1 MAFFNWGQESTEQKK
16 HRSFI
21 EEQALLE
28 QAINA
33 ARSGN
38 APGVGGGSLVNNLN
52 TLTTDQTAL
61 VVFYE
66 LNVANYQYYIANYD
80 SGAIT
85 GPFDTGVATADYSM
99 DDLTTATIQYGGYAL
114 KFFRGDIDENKIIF
128 MNSNGMVVD
137 TITAISTDV
146 ILSGRSGRFITVT
159 DADAALLWVFNGE
172 TVYVDD
178 SALSGITGFN
188 FNAAYLAGVG
198 LSTYTTGLIGSAYKY
213 YICNSTGVTKIYE
226 TAEQANT
233 VEFSTYFNANKVIV
247 KTFEAIT
254 NILIKVE
261 VVSLTGTI
269 EDSIVI
275 DPLIYNDHDLNFYG
289 NGSWFLHL
297 RNSGDNEIA
306 HKIFNYDG
314 TTNTLNDTTVDAEIY
329 TQYEYVYRSRSLSNN
344 YDYPVVN
351 NAAIVFSDTESAN
364 TNEFLHLDYCRIV
377 NFFAGESP
385 DYFDFTTD
393 ETKKIYFSDEGV
405 NKNFFLYVVDRDND
419 GAISSMVIKA
429 GAAPIFTSLG
439 NTIVDLDDIDIHEV
453 GERMNIVV
461 EYDSGEPVTLDTYVY
476 TYSATGLKL
485 PGRLEL
491 DVDSHSYYA
500 NYNTYIVEGD
510 GHHNFINSTTGAWSQ
525 YQLYDDVQTAGFFSQ
540 ADQTTAP
547 YILAHTDNAVP
558 YTHTQLGQENDGE
571 LPEAFIMDGAV
582 TAGTQHF
589 GSGSSYFT
597 NLYPGL
603 FVLVAKS
610 IDISG
615 FAISGGLGAD
625 GNGDY
630 AADILS
636 IPGYSKTYSAYI
648 KTVGGTGDP
657 SVNHII
663 IIDTDEIGVSH
674 NFDETNENDGDEI
687 TGIGDATEIHYLL
700 FAKDAGVMATNLEI
714 LAVIEQYLDLV
725 DGANIATTLS
735 TLNLSY
741 SNITG
746 VFPAYDSG
754 EPGKIYYFSDYG
766 DGSSNQI
773 GDGGNDMYD
782 TGNIITTSA
791 NAPYP
796 IRVFNG
802 SGSVNSYSIPRFDDL
817 YLGKSRMIAQ
827 TDSMAEDITIRHYS
841 IQGSLLN
848 TVSIPQPE
856 INFSAYVEDRGLVIA
871 QDKIFDGD
879 IYYNARL
886 YSFSPVGVDYVEV
899 NLADDNNK
907 RIVLNDWA
915 WFND

>member
-52 TLTTDQTAL
+52 TLTTEQTAL

-99 DDLTTATIQYGGYAL
+99 DNLTTATIQYGGYAL
-114 KFFRGDIDENKIIF
+114 RFYRGDIDENKIIF

-146 ILSGRSGRFITVT
+146 ILSSLSGRFITVT
-159 DADAALLWVFNGE
+159 DADAALLWVFDGE

-188 FNAAYLAGVG
+188 FNVAYLAGVG

-233 VEFSTYFNANKVIV
+233 VEFLTYFNANKVIV
-247 KTFEAIT
+247 KTLEAIT

-275 DPLIYNDHDLNFYG
+275 DPLAYTNHNLNFYG

-297 RNSGDNEIA
+297 RNIGDATVA
-306 HKIFNYDG
+306 HQIFNYDA
-314 TTNTLNDTTVDAEIY
+314 TTNTLNDTSVDAEIY
-329 TQYEYVYRSRSLSNN
+329 TDFEYKYRSRNLSNN
-344 YDYPVVN
+344 YNYPVVN
-351 NAAIVFSDTESAN
+351 NAAIVFHDAESAN
-364 TNEFLHLDYCRIV
+364 TNGFLHLDYCRIV
-377 NFFAGESP
+377 NFFAGELP

-393 ETKKIYFSDEGV
+393 ETKKIYLDDEGV
-405 NKNFFLYVVDRDND
+405 NKNFFLYAVDYDND

-429 GAAPIFTSLG
+429 GTAPIFTSLG
-439 NTIVDLDDIDIHEV
+439 NTIVDLSDIDIHEV
-453 GERMNIVV
+453 GERMDMIV
-461 EYDSGEPVTLDTYVY
+461 EYSSGEPVTLDTYVY

-491 DVDSHSYYA
+491 DGENHSYYSE
-500 NYNTYIVEGD
+500 YNTYIVEGD

-525 YQLYDDVQTAGFFSQ
+525 YQLYDTVPSTGFFSQ
-540 ADQTTAP
+540 ADQTAAP
-547 YILAHTDNAVP
+547 YILTYIDNAVP

-582 TAGTQHF
+582 TAGTQYF

-615 FAISGGLGAD
+615 FAINGGLGVD
-625 GNGDY
+625 GSGDY
-630 AADILS
+630 GTDILS

-663 IIDTDEIGVSH
+663 IIDKDDIGVDH
-674 NFDETNENDGDEI
+674 TFDETNENDDHAI
-687 TGIGDATEIHYLL
+687 TGISGATEIHYLL
-700 FAKDAGVMATNLEI
+700 FAKDDGVMATNLEI
-714 LAVIEQYLDLV
+714 LSVIEEYLDLV

-735 TLNLSY
+735 TLNLNY

-746 VFPAYDSG
+746 VFPAYDSE

-766 DGSSNQI
+766 SGSSNRI
-773 GDGGNDMYD
+773 SDGGNDMYD
-782 TGNIITTSA
+782 TGNIIITSA
-791 NAPYP
+791 SAPYP

-802 SGSVNSYSIPRFDDL
+802 SGSVNSYSIPRFDALD
-817 YLGKSRMIAQ
+817 LGKSRMIAQ
-827 TDSMAEDITIRHYS
+827 SYSLTEDIIARHYS

-848 TVSIPQPE
+848 TVSIPQPD

-879 IYYNARL
+879 IYYNTRL

-899 NLADDNNK
+899 NLPDGNNQ
-907 RIVLNDWA
+907 RLVFNDWA

>member
-52 TLTTDQTAL
+52 TLTTEQTAL

-66 LNVANYQYYIANYD
+66 RNVANYQYYIANYD

-85 GPFDTGVATADYSM
+85 GPFDTGVAAADYSM
-99 DDLTTATIQYGGYAL
+99 DNLTTATIQYGGYAL
-114 KFFRGDIDENKIIF
+114 RFYRGDIDENKIIF

-146 ILSGRSGRFITVT
+146 ILSSRSGRFITVT
-159 DADAALLWVFNGE
+159 DQDAALLWVFDGE

-233 VEFSTYFNANKVIV
+233 VEFFTYFNANKVIV
-247 KTFEAIT
+247 KTREAIT

-275 DPLIYNDHDLNFYG
+275 DPLAYTDDSLNFYG

-297 RNSGDNEIA
+297 RNSGDTEIA
-306 HKIFNYDG
+306 HQIFNYDA
-314 TTNTLNDTTVDAEIY
+314 TTNTLNDTSVDAEIY
-329 TQYEYVYRSRSLSNN
+329 TEFEYEYRSRSLSSN

-351 NAAIVFSDTESAN
+351 NAAIVFHDAESAN
-364 TNEFLHLDYCRIV
+364 TNSFLHLDYCRIV

-393 ETKKIYFSDEGV
+393 ETKKIYLDDEGV
-405 NKNFFLYVVDRDND
+405 NKNFFLYAVDRDND

-429 GAAPIFTSLG
+429 GTAPIFTSLG

-453 GERMNIVV
+453 GEGMAMIV

-491 DVDSHSYYA
+491 DTDSHSYSA

-525 YQLYDDVQTAGFFSQ
+525 YQLYDTILSPGFFSQ

-547 YILAHTDNAVP
+547 YILTHIDSGVP
-558 YTHTQLGQENDGE
+558 YTHTQLSQSIGGE
-571 LPEAFIMDGAV
+571 LPETFIMDGAV
-582 TAGTQHF
+582 TAGTQYF

-615 FAISGGLGAD
+615 FNISGGLGAD
-625 GNGDY
+625 GDGDY
-630 AADILS
+630 STDILS

-663 IIDTDEIGVSH
+663 IIDKDDIGVGH
-674 NFDETNENDGDEI
+674 NFDETNENDDHEI
-687 TGIGDATEIHYLL
+687 TGISAATEIHYLL
-700 FAKDAGVMATNLEI
+700 FAKDDGVEATNLEI
-714 LAVIEQYLDLV
+714 LAVIEEYLDLV

-735 TLNLSY
+735 TLNLNY

-746 VFPAYDSG
+746 IFPAYDSG
-754 EPGKIYYFSDYG
+754 EPGQIYYFSDYG

-782 TGNIITTSA
+782 AGNIIKTSSTVT
-791 NAPYP
+791 YP
-796 IRVFNG
+796 VRVFNG
-802 SGSVNSYSIPRFDDL
+802 SGSVNSYSIPQFYDL
-817 YLGKSRMIAQ
+817 DLGKSRMIAK
-827 TDSMAEDITIRHYS
+827 TYSLTEDIIVRHYS

-848 TVSIPQPE
+848 TVSIPQPD
-856 INFSAYVEDRGLVIA
+856 INVSAYIEDRGLVIA
-871 QDKIFDGD
+871 QDKIFDGA
-879 IYYNARL
+879 IYYNTRM

-899 NLADDNNK
+899 NLPDGNNQ
-907 RIVLNDWA
+907 RIVFNDWA

>member
-1 MAFFNWGQESTEQKK
+1 MAFFNWGKESTEQKK

-33 ARSGN
+33 ARSRSGN
-38 APGVGGGSLVNNLN
+38 APGVGGGRSINIS
-52 TLTTDQTAL
+52 DQTAL
-61 VVFYE
+61 VVFHE
-66 LNVANYQYYIANYD
+66 LNVANYQYYIANYQ

-85 GPFDTGVATADYSM
+85 GPFDTSVATADYSM
-99 DDLTTATIQYGGYAL
+99 NDLSTATIQYGGYAL
-114 KFFRGDIDENKIIF
+114 RFYRGDTNENKIIF

-137 TITAISTDV
+137 TLTAISTDV
-146 ILSGRSGRFITVT
+146 VLNSQSGRFITVT
-159 DADAALLWVFNGE
+159 DQDAALLWVFDGD

-178 SALSGITGFN
+178 SALSGVTGSN

-198 LSTYTTGLIGSAYKY
+198 LSTYTVGLIGAAYKY

-233 VEFSTYFNANKVIV
+233 VEFLTYFNANKVIV
-247 KTFEAIT
+247 KTLEAIT
-254 NILIKVE
+254 GILIKVE

-269 EDSIVI
+269 EETIII
-275 DPLIYNDHDLNFYG
+275 DPLDYDYQSLNFYG

-297 RNSGDNEIA
+297 RNGGDTTIA
-306 HKIFNYDG
+306 HQIFNYDA
-314 TTNTLNDTTVDAEIY
+314 TTNTLNDTSVDAERY
-329 TQYEYVYRSRSLSNN
+329 TNYEYEYRSRDLDSNYN
-344 YDYPVVN
+344 YPAVN
-351 NAAIVFSDTESAN
+351 NAAIVFHDAESAN
-364 TNEFLHLDYCRIV
+364 TNGFSHLDYCRIV

-385 DYFDFTTD
+385 AYFDFTTD
-393 ETKKIYFSDEGV
+393 ETKKIYLGDEGV

-453 GERMNIVV
+453 GERMDIVV
-461 EYDSGEPVTLDTYVY
+461 EYASGEPVTLDTYVY
-476 TYSATGLKL
+476 TYSANGLKL

-491 DVDSHSYYA
+491 DTESHSYYA
-500 NYNTYIVEGD
+500 SYNTYIVEGD
-510 GHHNFINSTTGAWSQ
+510 GHANFINSTTGAWSQ
-525 YQLYDDVQTAGFFSQ
+525 YQQYDTVPSTGFFSQ
-540 ADQTTAP
+540 ADQTRAP
-547 YILAHTDNAVP
+547 YILTHLDNAVP
-558 YTHTQLGQENDGE
+558 YTHTQLDQENDGE
-571 LPEAFIMDGAV
+571 LPETFIMDGAV
-582 TAGTQHF
+582 AAGTQYF
-589 GSGSSYFT
+589 GSSSSYFT

-610 IDISG
+610 IDISS
-615 FAISGGLGAD
+615 FKISGGLGTD
-625 GNGDY
+625 GSGDY
-630 AADILS
+630 SADIVS

-663 IIDTDEIGVSH
+663 IIDTDGIGVSH
-674 NFDETNENDGDEI
+674 NFDETNEDDDHEI
-687 TGIGDATEIHYLL
+687 TGISAATEIHYLL
-700 FAKDAGVMATNLEI
+700 FAKDDGVMATNLEI
-714 LAVIEQYLDLV
+714 LAVIDEYLGLV

-741 SNITG
+741 SNITN

-754 EPGKIYYFSDYG
+754 EPGKIYYFSDSG
-766 DGSSNQI
+766 NGGVNWIS
-773 GDGGNDMYD
+773 DGGDDMYD
-782 TGNIITTSA
+782 TGNIVTTSSTGA
-791 NAPYP
+791 YP

-802 SGSVNSYSIPRFDDL
+802 SGSVNSYSIPQFNALD
-817 YLGKSRMIAQ
+817 LGKSRMIAK
-827 TDSMAEDITIRHYS
+827 TYSLTEDIIARHYS

-848 TVSIPQPE
+848 TVSIPQPD
-856 INFSAYVEDRGLVIA
+856 INFSEYIEDRGLVIA
-871 QDKIFDGD
+871 QDKIFDGG
-879 IYYNARL
+879 IYYNTRL

-899 NLADDNNK
+899 NLPNGNNQ